1 LPGKAHQ
8 KDSHTCQEREH
19 TQIVPI
25 SDTRFRLFPQSLI
38 RMPIILSERRLN
50 VITCIQLPP
59 AQPMEHFLLNYC
71 FNDSSSELLLPA
83 TLHSFQKRVTRIA
96 KSFTKYCTRKKIDDS
111 GRTMQLLHAQRMR
124 NIKRDYLSR
133 ATGNSYACIPTMQ
146 CATIHAKM

>member
-1 LPGKAHQ
+1 
-8 KDSHTCQEREH
+8 
-19 TQIVPI
+19 
-25 SDTRFRLFPQSLI
+25 
-38 RMPIILSERRLN
+38 MPIILSESRLN

-83 TLHSFQKRVTRIA
+83 TLHSLQKRVTLIA

-111 GRTMQLLHAQRMR
+111 GRTMQLLHAHRMR

-133 ATGNSYACIPTMQ
+133 AIGNSYACIRTTQ
-146 CATIHAKM
+146 CATIHAKMCMKYLLTFKNNYHKVRSVVLKTERTVPRTK